1 MKTIYTNNISPFIPL
16 NESILQN
23 FDIKSADI
31 PKVGPRTVIN
41 YQRVYS
47 IISQFEKQ
55 PLIKFF
61 H

>member
-47 IISQFEKQ
+47 IILSV
-55 PLIKFF
+55 
-61 H
+61 